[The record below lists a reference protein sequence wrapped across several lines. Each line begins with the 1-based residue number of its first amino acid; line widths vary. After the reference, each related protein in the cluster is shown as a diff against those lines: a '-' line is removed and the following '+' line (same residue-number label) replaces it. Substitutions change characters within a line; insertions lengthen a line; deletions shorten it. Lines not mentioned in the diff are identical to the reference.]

1 MRKGKVKL
9 NDITYVMDV
18 NYVDYVNYVN
28 YVDGLFYSKRFYL

>member
-9 NDITYVMDV
+9 NDTTYVMDV